1 MSKKIFSIKYD
12 TISTNYPNGRI
23 FDNEKQHTLY
33 IDEVVNLLNWLN
45 SENKEL
51 KQENKKLKE
60 EWEFSF
66 RTEMAHHRFEEK
78 ELKEKIRKQQSTIT
92 ELNKQNEQLRKE
104 LDSFNPVM
112 FQDMRKGTII
122 LYSKG
127 GIDE

>member
-1 MSKKIFSIKYD
+1 MSKKLFSIKYD
-12 TISTNYPNGRI
+12 TNYSNGRI

-45 SENKEL
+45 DENKEL
-51 KQENKKLKE
+51 KQENKKLE
-60 EWEFSF
+60 EEGEFSF

>member
-12 TISTNYPNGRI
+12 TNYPNGRI

-45 SENKEL
+45 DENKEL
-51 KQENKKLKE
+51 KQE
-60 EWEFSF
+60 
-66 RTEMAHHRFEEK
+66 
-78 ELKEKIRKQQSTIT
+78 
-92 ELNKQNEQLRKE
+92 NEQLRKE

-112 FQDMRKGTII
+112 FQDMRKGTIR

>member
-1 MSKKIFSIKYD
+1 MSKKLFSIKYD

-33 IDEVVNLLNWLN
+33 IDEVVNLLNWLS
-45 SENKEL
+45 SENKKI

-66 RTEMAHHRFEEK
+66 RTEMALHRVVEK
-78 ELKEKIRKQQSTIT
+78 ELKEKIREQQSTIT
-92 ELNKQNEQLRKE
+92 KLNKQNKQLQKE
-104 LDSFNPVM
+104 LNDFKPVM
-112 FQDMRKGTII
+112 FQDMLKGTII

-127 GIDE
+127 GTDE